1 MRSPES
7 LTFSTFLRGD
17 LGVTVTWVLGN
28 TEKLREGIN
37 SGIRSLSV
45 RTRSDTEVVNVEGK
59 QMLIPS
65 PRGCLKVLQRV

>member
-45 RTRSDTEVVNVEGK
+45 RTRSDTAG
-59 QMLIPS
+59 I
-65 PRGCLKVLQRV
+65 